1 MKALSLASCL
11 LASASGLDFG
21 GSDTTETLLLWQVLK
36 SGGDMGTQQTMLPLL
51 MSNLFDDSPG
61 TTVGDDDEL
70 QQMLLMGSFSNPE
83 MQSWMPFILG
93 GKKSMTDKLIL
104 MQYLQM
110 AENQGLQGMSELY
123 PIMMMSEDR
132 YCEKAVAPPATG
144 TTVCECEETK
154 SDSLLKIMLLTGGSF
169 LGNSPQ
175 QNLFFLLF
183 NDDEG
188 CSCKREDDGK
198 MEKCT
203 ESEIKGIDPMMM
215 YFMMSAIPTPLQQQP
230 AFVPRSNGFDVK
242 QLLMSQMSGL
252 PQEYQYLMNV
262 DSTSR
267 KELMKLQLYQTIGV
281 PPALIELFSAKTSG
295 APLQPSDKYNMIQW
309 IFPDQELA
317 PEITALMMGV
327 QNGKDFYIS
336 SLLSSNQIP
345 EITGILMMAVNDGAP
360 AAEIKNVLMQVASGQ
375 LNPEQFHVMN
385 KPYVPE
391 LPVGIY
397 PGQELFFIHI
407 HLLGLDT
414 CAMHDLKNRYPCQ
427 KNQYGGR
434 GPLNAEQ
441 CEIAPYCCWNPVQIS
456 DEQVST
462 LTNKEITKAANVPWC
477 YYNVFFI
484 FHDQY
489 KLKVARPIKSENF
502 DAANIKKTL
511 KKKEDGTGRWA
522 IYEYTGRVGPVG
534 PAGLG
539 SGTVTCKYLLEDV
552 NGDPTDV
559 VDTAAT
565 CTVPAAIPLIKPD
578 PEVVAKAEIDEKWAR
593 EESIWNTNFAP
604 PAQCPGLFRY
614 GLQLDPIVYARSV
627 QNPLT
632 GLGAVNTNNKVKALL
647 NKRTDCG
654 FPGIPKFQCVAIRGC
669 CWDESVYNP
678 AYKIPQCYKPID
690 LVPESVFKIVA
701 PPAEL
706 MPVAGECNTNFFRVP
721 QLYYEREAC
730 NYDFDMFKYGGIEGN
745 KTPLDPPTLNDCIFK
760 LGCCWEDDEEIV
772 RKYDW
777 VPRCYTRQRSNTGAA
792 TDVPLDLDISQLV
805 ARAAALGDE

>member
-51 MSNLFDDSPG
+51 MSNLFDDTPG
-61 TTVGDDDEL
+61 STVGEDDEL

-123 PIMMMSEDR
+123 PLMMMSEDR
-132 YCEKAVAPPATG
+132 YCEKAKAGPPGAG

-183 NDDEG
+183 NDDDS
-188 CSCKREDDGK
+188 CSCKREDDGQ
-198 MEKCT
+198 MDTCAAAD
-203 ESEIKGIDPMMM
+203 IQGLDPMMM

-230 AFVPRSNGFDVK
+230 TFVPRSNGFDVK

-281 PPALIELFSAKTSG
+281 PPALIELFSAKASG
-295 APLQPSDKYNMIQW
+295 AALQPSDKYNMIQW

-327 QNGKDFYIS
+327 NGAKDFYIS

-360 AAEIKNVLMQVASGQ
+360 ADEIKNVLMQVASGQ
-375 LNPEQFHVMN
+375 LNPEQFHVIN

-397 PGQELFFIHI
+397 PGQDLFFIHI

-441 CEIAPYCCWNPVQIS
+441 CEIAPYCCWNPVQLS
-456 DEQVST
+456 DDQVDT
-462 LTNKEITKAANVPWC
+462 LTSGEIKKAANVPWC

-489 KLKVARPIKSENF
+489 KLKVARPIKSENIA
-502 DAANIKKTL
+502 DTITRKVKS
-511 KKKEDGTGRWA
+511 KISGQWA
-522 IYEYTGRVGPVG
+522 LYQYTKD
-534 PAGLG
+534 PAGD
-539 SGTVTCKYLLEDV
+539 SAITCQFLLEDV
-552 NGDPTDV
+552 NGEATDV
-559 VDTAAT
+559 VDTANA
-565 CTVPAAIPLIKPD
+565 CSVIPFD
-578 PEVVAKAEIDEKWAR
+578 VADRKKDIDAKWEK
-593 EESIWNTNFAP
+593 EESIWNTAFAP

-632 GLGAVNTNNKVKALL
+632 GLAAVNSNAKVKALL
-647 NKRTDCG
+647 NEREDCG

-678 AYKIPQCYKPID
+678 AYKIPQCYKPIE
-690 LVPESVFKIVA
+690 LVPDSVFKIVA

-777 VPRCYTRQRSNTGAA
+777 VPRCYKRQRSSTGVE
-792 TDVPLDLDISQLV
+792 TDVPLDLDVSQLV

>member
-61 TTVGDDDEL
+61 TSVGDDDEL

-123 PIMMMSEDR
+123 PLMMMSEDR
-132 YCEKAVAPPATG
+132 YCEKPKAGPPGTG
-144 TTVCECEETK
+144 MTVCECEETK

-183 NDDEG
+183 NDDDS
-188 CSCKREDDGK
+188 CSCKREDDGQ
-198 MEKCT
+198 MDTCAADD
-203 ESEIKGIDPMMM
+203 IKGIDPMMM

-262 DSTSR
+262 DSSSR

-281 PPALIELFSAKTSG
+281 PPALIELFSAKASG

-327 QNGKDFYIS
+327 NGAKDFYIS

-360 AAEIKNVLMQVASGQ
+360 ADEIKNVLMQVASGQ
-375 LNPEQFHVMN
+375 LNPEQFHVIN

-397 PGQELFFIHI
+397 PGQDLFFIHI

-441 CEIAPYCCWNPVQIS
+441 CEIAPYCCWNPVQLS
-456 DEQVST
+456 DDQVNT
-462 LTNKEITKAANVPWC
+462 LTSGEITKAANVPWC

-489 KLKVARPIKSENF
+489 KLKVARPIKSENI
-502 DAANIKKTL
+502 DDTITKKV
-511 KKKEDGTGRWA
+511 KSKISGRWA
-522 IYEYTGRVGPVG
+522 LYQYTKTPVG
-534 PAGLG
+534 AG
-539 SGTVTCKYLLEDV
+539 SVTCQFLMEDV
-552 NGDPTDV
+552 NGEATDV
-559 VDTAAT
+559 LDTSSACSVNPLTEA
-565 CTVPAAIPLIKPD
+565 PAMKTLID
-578 PEVVAKAEIDEKWAR
+578 AKWDK
-593 EESIWNTNFAP
+593 EESIWNTAFAP

-632 GLGAVNTNNKVKALL
+632 GLAAVNSNAKVKALL
-647 NKRTDCG
+647 NERTDCG

-777 VPRCYTRQRSNTGAA
+777 VPRCYKRQRSSTGVE
-792 TDVPLDLDISQLV
+792 TDVPLDLDVSQLV

>member
-51 MSNLFDDSPG
+51 MSNLFDDDTPTDGS
-61 TTVGDDDEL
+61 TKKVGDDDEL

-123 PIMMMSEDR
+123 PLMMMSEDR
-132 YCEKAVAPPATG
+132 YCEKQKFPPGSG
-144 TTVCECEETK
+144 TVVCECEETK

-188 CSCKREDDGK
+188 CDCRREDDGA
-198 MEKCT
+198 MESCT
-203 ESEIKGIDPMMM
+203 EDEIKGIDPMMM

-262 DSTSR
+262 DSSSR

-281 PPALIELFSAKTSG
+281 PPALIELFSAKASG

-327 QNGKDFYIS
+327 KGAKDFYIS

-345 EITGILMMAVNDGAP
+345 EITGILMMAVQDNAP
-360 AAEIKNVLMQVASGQ
+360 ASEIKNVLMQVASGQ
-375 LNPEQFHVMN
+375 LNPEQFHVIN
-385 KPYVPE
+385 KPFVPE

-397 PGQELFFIHI
+397 PGQDLFFIHI

-441 CEIAPYCCWNPVQIS
+441 CEIAPYCCWNPVQLS
-456 DEQVST
+456 DDQVNT
-462 LTNKEITKAANVPWC
+462 LTSGEITKAANVPWC

-489 KLKVARPIKSENF
+489 KLKVARPIKSENV
-502 DAANIKKTL
+502 DESITRTL
-511 KKKEDGTGRWA
+511 KYNDGTRWA
-522 IYEYTGRVGPVG
+522 IYEYTGKMGVVPLVGT
-534 PAGLG
+534 
-539 SGTVTCKYLLEDV
+539 GTVTCKYLLEDV
-552 NGDPTDV
+552 NGQPTDT
-559 VDTAAT
+559 VDSAAT
-565 CTVPAAIPLIKPD
+565 CPQNPLPGID
-578 PEVVAKAEIDEKWAR
+578 QAKMKALIDAKWKK
-593 EESIWNTNFAP
+593 EESIWNTAFAP

-627 QNPLT
+627 TNPLT
-632 GLGAVNTNNKVKALL
+632 GLTAVNTNAKVRALI
-647 NKRTDCG
+647 NERADCG

-777 VPRCYTRQRSNTGAA
+777 VPRCYKRQRSSTGAETA
-792 TDVPLDLDISQLV
+792 VPLDLDVSQLV

>member
-51 MSNLFDDSPG
+51 MSNLFDDNTAVGSG
-61 TTVGDDDEL
+61 KVGDDEEL
-70 QQMLLMGSFSNPE
+70 QQMLLMSSFSNPE

-93 GKKSMTDKLIL
+93 GKKSMADKLIL

-132 YCEKAVAPPATG
+132 YCEKATIPG
-144 TTVCECEETK
+144 QTTVCECEETK

-188 CSCKREDDGK
+188 CSCKREDNSQMDT
-198 MEKCT
+198 CT
-203 ESEIKGIDPMMM
+203 EDEIKGIDPMMM

-230 AFVPRSNGFDVK
+230 SFVPRSNGFDVK

-281 PPALIELFSAKTSG
+281 PPALIELFSAKASG
-295 APLQPSDKYNMIQW
+295 TPLQPSDKYNMIQW

-327 QNGKDFYIS
+327 NGAKDFYIS

-360 AAEIKNVLMQVASGQ
+360 ANEIKNVLMQVASGQ
-375 LNPEQFHVMN
+375 LNPEQFHVIN

-397 PGQELFFIHI
+397 PGQDLFFIHI

-441 CEIAPYCCWNPVQIS
+441 CEIAPYCCWNPVQLS
-456 DEQVST
+456 DAQVTT
-462 LTNKEITKAANVPWC
+462 LTDGEITKAANVPWC

-489 KLKVARPIKSENF
+489 KLKVARPIKSENL
-502 DAANIKKTL
+502 DGSIKRTL
-511 KKKEDGTGRWA
+511 KKKDANGKWA
-522 IYEYTGRVGPVG
+522 IYEYTGILGAIG
-534 PAGLG
+534 NGG
-539 SGTVTCKYLLEDV
+539 SGTVTCKHLLTDV

-559 VDTAAT
+559 IDTSST
-565 CTVPAAIPLIKPD
+565 CTVNPLTEQAQIKTAID
-578 PEVVAKAEIDEKWAR
+578 AKWTR
-593 EESIWNTNFAP
+593 EESIWNTAFAP

-632 GLGAVNTNNKVKALL
+632 GLAAVNSNAKVKALL
-647 NKRTDCG
+647 NERTDCG

-777 VPRCYTRQRSNTGAA
+777 VPRCYKRQRSKSGIE
-792 TDVPLDLDISQLV
+792 TDVPLDLDVSQLV